1 MLMHRS
7 MILSPGLLMLMYRSM
22 ILSPGLLMLMYRSMI
37 LSPGLLMLMLMH
49 RPVAGL
55 AEVLLPG
62 SEDRPL
68 VLGKGEIA
76 ETFPDVAYRL
86 V

>member
-1 MLMHRS
+1 
-7 MILSPGLLMLMYRSM
+7 MILSPGL
-22 ILSPGLLMLMYRSMI
+22 
-37 LSPGLLMLMLMH
+37 LMLMH

-55 AEVLLPG
+55 AELLLPG

>member
-1 MLMHRS
+1 MQMPRS
-7 MILSPGLLMLMYRSM
+7 VILS
-22 ILSPGLLMLMYRSMI
+22 LS
-37 LSPGLLMLMLMH
+37 LLMLMLMH

-55 AEVLLPG
+55 AELLLPG

>member
-7 MILSPGLLMLMYRSM
+7 MILSPGLLMLM
-22 ILSPGLLMLMYRSMI
+22 
-37 LSPGLLMLMLMH
+37 H
-49 RPVAGL
+49 WPVAGL
-55 AEVLLPG
+55 AELLLPG

>member
-1 MLMHRS
+1 MQMHLS
-7 MILSPGLLMLMYRSM
+7 VILSL
-22 ILSPGLLMLMYRSMI
+22 
-37 LSPGLLMLMLMH
+37 GLLMLMLMH
-49 RPVAGL
+49 WPVAGL
-55 AEVLLPG
+55 AELLLPG

-68 VLGKGEIA
+68 VLDKGEIA

>member
-1 MLMHRS
+1 MILRPGLLMLMHRS
-7 MILSPGLLMLMYRSM
+7 MILSPGLLMLM
-22 ILSPGLLMLMYRSMI
+22 
-37 LSPGLLMLMLMH
+37 H

-55 AEVLLPG
+55 AELLLPG